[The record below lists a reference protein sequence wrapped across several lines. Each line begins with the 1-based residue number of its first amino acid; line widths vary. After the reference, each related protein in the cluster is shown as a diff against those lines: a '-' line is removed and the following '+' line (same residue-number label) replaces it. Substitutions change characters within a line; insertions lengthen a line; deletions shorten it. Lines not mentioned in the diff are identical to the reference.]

1 MAYFSPGNCL
11 TYLKDDELA
20 VYLCNPSDRY
30 LPFIF
35 ATLESACPFLGDP
48 LSRILPAIDTMENMD
63 RSRREDAEPFL
74 KTEDIR
80 FMNARNVEI
89 HFLQFFNKYSRWRLS
104 EVNYVRT
111 TNAAQCQPKIQ
122 MK

>member
-20 VYLCNPSDRY
+20 VYLCNPSDGY

-74 KTEDIR
+74 QTEDIR
-80 FMNARNVEI
+80 FMNARNVENN
-89 HFLQFFNKYSRWRLS
+89 FLQFFKNILDGDCRRETLSARQMLRNVTQKSR
-104 EVNYVRT
+104 
-111 TNAAQCQPKIQ
+111 
-122 MK
+122 